1 MNKRKIISI
10 SSAVAIAL
18 VAGITYLTHQM
29 NKRKIISISSA
40 VAIALVAG
48 ITYWGFAYYNEGVD
62 RQGPEPAVQSP
73 STTEI
78 QSIDRNDNPIVISI
92 KNITVEPI
100 DSSHSNL
107 QITFDAYNPNQGTII
122 LESIQYKVLV
132 NNSEVASGEI
142 GERLEGFLESQ
153 GNVFPVI
160 GSGNVTLKDTD
171 LLARNSENSDLWNRL
186 STNQIDSYQVN
197 GTYSFSQTSTLQASG
212 GDRPFT
218 LNFP

>member
-1 MNKRKIISI
+1 MTKRKTIYISLV
-10 SSAVAIAL
+10 VAIAV
-18 VAGITYLTHQM
+18 VAGI
-29 NKRKIISISSA
+29 S
-40 VAIALVAG
+40 
-48 ITYWGFAYYNEGVD
+48 YWGFAYYNEGVN
-62 RQGPEPAVQSP
+62 RQEPGQAVQSP
-73 STTEI
+73 ASTEI
-78 QSIDRNDNPIVISI
+78 QSMGRNDNPIIISI
-92 KNITVEPI
+92 KNITVEPT

-107 QITFDAYNPNQGTII
+107 QIAFDAHNPNRGTII

-153 GNVFPVI
+153 DNVFPVI

-186 STNQIDSYQVN
+186 SMNQIDSYQVN

-212 GDRPFT
+212 GDRPFA

>member
-1 MNKRKIISI
+1 MTKRKTIYI
-10 SSAVAIAL
+10 SSAVAIA
-18 VAGITYLTHQM
+18 V
-29 NKRKIISISSA
+29 
-40 VAIALVAG
+40 VVG

-62 RQGPEPAVQSP
+62 RQDPDPAVQS
-73 STTEI
+73 SASSEI
-78 QSIDRNDNPIVISI
+78 QSEDRNDNPIVISI
-92 KNITVEPI
+92 KNITVEPT

-107 QITFDAYNPNQGTII
+107 QIAFDAYNPNRGTII
-122 LESIQYKVLV
+122 LESIQYKVLI

-153 GNVFPVI
+153 DNVFPVI

-186 STNQIDSYQVN
+186 SMNQIDSYQVN

-212 GDRPFT
+212 GDRSFT
-218 LNFP
+218 LTFP

>member
-1 MNKRKIISI
+1 MTKRKTIYI
-10 SSAVAIAL
+10 SSAVAIA
-18 VAGITYLTHQM
+18 V
-29 NKRKIISISSA
+29 
-40 VAIALVAG
+40 VVG
-48 ITYWGFAYYNEGVD
+48 ITYWGFAYYNEGAD
-62 RQGPEPAVQSP
+62 RQDPGPAVQS
-73 STTEI
+73 SGSSEI
-78 QSIDRNDNPIVISI
+78 QSEDRNDNPIVISI
-92 KNITVEPI
+92 KNITVEPT

-107 QITFDAYNPNQGTII
+107 QIAFDAYNPNRGTII
-122 LESIQYKVLV
+122 LESIQYKVLI

-153 GNVFPVI
+153 DNVFPVI

-186 STNQIDSYQVN
+186 SMNQIDSYQVN

>member
-1 MNKRKIISI
+1 MTKRKTIYI
-10 SSAVAIAL
+10 SSAVAIA
-18 VAGITYLTHQM
+18 V
-29 NKRKIISISSA
+29 
-40 VAIALVAG
+40 VVG
-48 ITYWGFAYYNEGVD
+48 ITYWGFAYYNEDVD
-62 RQGPEPAVQSP
+62 RQDPGPAVQS
-73 STTEI
+73 SASSEI
-78 QSIDRNDNPIVISI
+78 QSEDRNDNPIVISI
-92 KNITVEPI
+92 KNITVEPT

-107 QITFDAYNPNQGTII
+107 QIAFDAYNPNRGTII
-122 LESIQYKVLV
+122 LESIQYKVLI

-153 GNVFPVI
+153 DNVFPVI

-186 STNQIDSYQVN
+186 SMNQIDSYQVN

-212 GDRPFT
+212 GDRPFA

>member
-1 MNKRKIISI
+1 MTKRKTIYI
-10 SSAVAIAL
+10 SSAVAIA
-18 VAGITYLTHQM
+18 V
-29 NKRKIISISSA
+29 
-40 VAIALVAG
+40 VAG

-62 RQGPEPAVQSP
+62 RQDPGPAVQSP
-73 STTEI
+73 ASSEI
-78 QSIDRNDNPIVISI
+78 PSVDRNDNPIVISI
-92 KNITVEPI
+92 KNITVEPT

-107 QITFDAYNPNQGTII
+107 QIAFDAHNPNRGTII

-153 GNVFPVI
+153 DNVFPVI

-186 STNQIDSYQVN
+186 SMNQIDSYQVN

>member
-1 MNKRKIISI
+1 MTKRKTIYI
-10 SSAVAIAL
+10 SSAVAIA
-18 VAGITYLTHQM
+18 V
-29 NKRKIISISSA
+29 
-40 VAIALVAG
+40 VVG
-48 ITYWGFAYYNEGVD
+48 ITYWGFAYYNEDVD
-62 RQGPEPAVQSP
+62 RQDPGPAVQS
-73 STTEI
+73 SASSEI
-78 QSIDRNDNPIVISI
+78 QSEDRNDNPIVISI
-92 KNITVEPI
+92 KNITVEPT

-107 QITFDAYNPNQGTII
+107 QIAFDAYNPNRGTII
-122 LESIQYKVLV
+122 LESIQYKVLI

-153 GNVFPVI
+153 DNVFPVI

-186 STNQIDSYQVN
+186 SMNQIDSYQVN

-218 LNFP
+218 LTFP

>member
-1 MNKRKIISI
+1 MTKRKTIYI
-10 SSAVAIAL
+10 SSAVAIA
-18 VAGITYLTHQM
+18 V
-29 NKRKIISISSA
+29 
-40 VAIALVAG
+40 VVG

-62 RQGPEPAVQSP
+62 RQDPGPAVQS
-73 STTEI
+73 SESSEI
-78 QSIDRNDNPIVISI
+78 QSEDRNDNPIVISI
-92 KNITVEPI
+92 KNITVEPT

-107 QITFDAYNPNQGTII
+107 QIAFDAYNPNRGTII

-171 LLARNSENSDLWNRL
+171 LLARNSENSNLWNRL

-218 LNFP
+218 LTFP

>member
-1 MNKRKIISI
+1 MTKRKTIYI
-10 SSAVAIAL
+10 SSAVAIA
-18 VAGITYLTHQM
+18 V
-29 NKRKIISISSA
+29 
-40 VAIALVAG
+40 VVG

-62 RQGPEPAVQSP
+62 RQDPGPAVQS
-73 STTEI
+73 SASSEI
-78 QSIDRNDNPIVISI
+78 QSEDRNDNPIVISI
-92 KNITVEPI
+92 KNITVEPT

-107 QITFDAYNPNQGTII
+107 QIAFDAYNPNRGTII
-122 LESIQYKVLV
+122 LESIQYKVLI

-153 GNVFPVI
+153 DNVFPVI

-171 LLARNSENSDLWNRL
+171 LLVRNSENSDLWNRL
-186 STNQIDSYQVN
+186 SMNQIDSYQVN

>member
-1 MNKRKIISI
+1 MTKRKTIYI
-10 SSAVAIAL
+10 SSAVAIA
-18 VAGITYLTHQM
+18 V
-29 NKRKIISISSA
+29 
-40 VAIALVAG
+40 VVG
-48 ITYWGFAYYNEGVD
+48 ITYWGFAYYNEGAD
-62 RQGPEPAVQSP
+62 RQDPGPAVQS
-73 STTEI
+73 SASSEI
-78 QSIDRNDNPIVISI
+78 QSEDRNDNPIVISI
-92 KNITVEPI
+92 KNITVEPT

-107 QITFDAYNPNQGTII
+107 QIAFDAYNPNRGTII
-122 LESIQYKVLV
+122 LESIQYKVLI

-153 GNVFPVI
+153 DNVFPVI

-186 STNQIDSYQVN
+186 SMNQIDSYQVN

-218 LNFP
+218 LTFP

>member
-1 MNKRKIISI
+1 MTKRKTIYI
-10 SSAVAIAL
+10 SSAVAIA
-18 VAGITYLTHQM
+18 V
-29 NKRKIISISSA
+29 
-40 VAIALVAG
+40 VVG
-48 ITYWGFAYYNEGVD
+48 ITYWGFAYYNEGAD
-62 RQGPEPAVQSP
+62 RQDPGPAVQS
-73 STTEI
+73 SASSEI
-78 QSIDRNDNPIVISI
+78 QSEDRNDNPIVISI
-92 KNITVEPI
+92 KNITVEPT
-100 DSSHSNL
+100 DSTHSNL
-107 QITFDAYNPNQGTII
+107 QIAFDAYNPNRRTII
-122 LESIQYKVLV
+122 LESIQYKVLI

-153 GNVFPVI
+153 DNVFPVI

-186 STNQIDSYQVN
+186 SMNQIESYQVN

>member
-1 MNKRKIISI
+1 MTKRKTIYI
-10 SSAVAIAL
+10 SSAVAIA
-18 VAGITYLTHQM
+18 V
-29 NKRKIISISSA
+29 
-40 VAIALVAG
+40 VVG

-62 RQGPEPAVQSP
+62 RQDPGPAVQS
-73 STTEI
+73 SASSEI
-78 QSIDRNDNPIVISI
+78 QSEDRNDNPIVISI
-92 KNITVEPI
+92 KNITVEPT

-107 QITFDAYNPNQGTII
+107 QIAFDAYNPNRGTII
-122 LESIQYKVLV
+122 LESIQYKVLI

-153 GNVFPVI
+153 DNVFPVI

-186 STNQIDSYQVN
+186 SMNQIDSYQVN

-212 GDRPFT
+212 GDRSFT
-218 LNFP
+218 LTFP

>member
-1 MNKRKIISI
+1 MTKRKTIYI
-10 SSAVAIAL
+10 SSAVAIA
-18 VAGITYLTHQM
+18 V
-29 NKRKIISISSA
+29 
-40 VAIALVAG
+40 VVG

-62 RQGPEPAVQSP
+62 RQDPGPAVQRSA
-73 STTEI
+73 SSEI
-78 QSIDRNDNPIVISI
+78 QSEDRNDNPIVISI
-92 KNITVEPI
+92 KNITVEPT

-107 QITFDAYNPNQGTII
+107 QIAFDAYNPNRGTII
-122 LESIQYKVLV
+122 LESIQYKVLI

-153 GNVFPVI
+153 DNVFPVI

-186 STNQIDSYQVN
+186 SMNQIDSYQVN

>member
-1 MNKRKIISI
+1 MTKRKTIYI
-10 SSAVAIAL
+10 SSAVAIA
-18 VAGITYLTHQM
+18 V
-29 NKRKIISISSA
+29 
-40 VAIALVAG
+40 VVG
-48 ITYWGFAYYNEGVD
+48 ITYWGFAYYNEGAD
-62 RQGPEPAVQSP
+62 RQDPGPAVQSP
-73 STTEI
+73 ASSEI
-78 QSIDRNDNPIVISI
+78 QSVDRNDNPIVISI
-92 KNITVEPI
+92 KNITVEPT

-107 QITFDAYNPNQGTII
+107 QIAFDAHNPNRGTII
-122 LESIQYKVLV
+122 LESIQYKVLI

-153 GNVFPVI
+153 DNVFPVI

-186 STNQIDSYQVN
+186 SMNQIDSYQVN

>member
-10 SSAVAIAL
+10 SSAVATAL
-18 VAGITYLTHQM
+18 VAGITYLAHQM
-29 NKRKIISISSA
+29 NKRKIISISLIA
-40 VAIALVAG
+40 TALVAG
-48 ITYWGFAYYNEGVD
+48 FAYWGFTYYNEGVD
-62 RQGPEPAVQSP
+62 RQDPEPAVQSSASSEIP
-73 STTEI
+73 SV
-78 QSIDRNDNPIVISI
+78 DRNDNPIVISI

-100 DSSHSNL
+100 DSSNSNL
-107 QITFDAYNPNQGTII
+107 QITFDAYNPHQGTII

-171 LLARNSENSDLWNRL
+171 LLARNSENSNLWNRL

>member
-1 MNKRKIISI
+1 MTKKKTIYI
-10 SSAVAIAL
+10 SSAVAIA
-18 VAGITYLTHQM
+18 V
-29 NKRKIISISSA
+29 
-40 VAIALVAG
+40 VVG

-62 RQGPEPAVQSP
+62 RQDPGPAVQS
-73 STTEI
+73 SESSEI
-78 QSIDRNDNPIVISI
+78 QSEDRNDNPIVISI
-92 KNITVEPI
+92 KNITVEPT

-107 QITFDAYNPNQGTII
+107 QIAFDAYNPNRGTII
-122 LESIQYKVLV
+122 LESIQYKVLI

-153 GNVFPVI
+153 DNVFPVI

-186 STNQIDSYQVN
+186 SMNQIDSYQVN

-218 LNFP
+218 LTFP

>member
-1 MNKRKIISI
+1 MTKRKTIYI
-10 SSAVAIAL
+10 SSAVAIA
-18 VAGITYLTHQM
+18 V
-29 NKRKIISISSA
+29 
-40 VAIALVAG
+40 VVG
-48 ITYWGFAYYNEGVD
+48 ITYWGFAYYNEGAD
-62 RQGPEPAVQSP
+62 RQDPGPAVQS
-73 STTEI
+73 SASSEI
-78 QSIDRNDNPIVISI
+78 QSEDRNDNPIVISI
-92 KNITVEPI
+92 KNITVEPT

-107 QITFDAYNPNQGTII
+107 QIAFDAYNPNRGTII
-122 LESIQYKVLV
+122 LESIQYKVLI

-153 GNVFPVI
+153 DNVFPVI

-186 STNQIDSYQVN
+186 SMNQIDSYQVN

>member
-29 NKRKIISISSA
+29 NKRKIISISSI
-40 VAIALVAG
+40 AIALVAG
-48 ITYWGFAYYNEGVD
+48 IAYWGFTYYNEGID
-62 RQGPEPAVQSP
+62 RQDPEPAVQSP

-107 QITFDAYNPNQGTII
+107 QITFDAYNPHQGTII

-171 LLARNSENSDLWNRL
+171 LLARNSENSNLWNRL

>member
-1 MNKRKIISI
+1 MTKRKTIYISLV
-10 SSAVAIAL
+10 VAIAV
-18 VAGITYLTHQM
+18 VAGI
-29 NKRKIISISSA
+29 S
-40 VAIALVAG
+40 
-48 ITYWGFAYYNEGVD
+48 YWGFAYYNEGVN
-62 RQGPEPAVQSP
+62 RMEPGQAVQSP
-73 STTEI
+73 ASTEI
-78 QSIDRNDNPIVISI
+78 QSMGRNDNPIIISI
-92 KNITVEPI
+92 KNITVEPT

-107 QITFDAYNPNQGTII
+107 QIAFDAHNPNRGTII

-153 GNVFPVI
+153 DNVFPVI

-186 STNQIDSYQVN
+186 SMNQIDSYQVN

-212 GDRPFT
+212 GDRPFA